1 MIPPNHSPVAMNQTK
16 RVTIYARVSTKDQHP
31 ETQVNDL
38 KRYARDRG
46 FKVMKVYEEK
56 ASGKRADRP
65 EFQKLLDDIR
75 KRKTDAVLVWKLDRL
90 ARSTRELLNRL
101 EEFRTIN
108 VELISYT
115 ENIDTTT
122 PAGKALFS
130 MVAVFAEFENDIR
143 SERII
148 AGMQNA
154 KSKGKQ
160 LGRPTISDE
169 TIRRIRQMQK
179 QGLPDSQIIRTV
191 KVSRNTLKKYAS

>member
-1 MIPPNHSPVAMNQTK
+1 MNQTK

-56 ASGKRADRP
+56 ASGKRSDRP

-75 KRKTDAVLVWKLDRL
+75 KRRTDAVLVWKLDRL

>member
-1 MIPPNHSPVAMNQTK
+1 MNQTK

-75 KRKTDAVLVWKLDRL
+75 KRRTDAVLVWKLDRL

-160 LGRPTISDE
+160 LGRPTIPEE

>member
-1 MIPPNHSPVAMNQTK
+1 MSQNK

-31 ETQVNDL
+31 ETQINDL
-38 KRYARDRG
+38 KRYARDRS
-46 FKVMKVYEEK
+46 FRVMKVYEEK
-56 ASGKRADRP
+56 ASGKRSDRP

-101 EEFRTIN
+101 EEFRTIG

-160 LGRPTISDE
+160 LGRPTISEE